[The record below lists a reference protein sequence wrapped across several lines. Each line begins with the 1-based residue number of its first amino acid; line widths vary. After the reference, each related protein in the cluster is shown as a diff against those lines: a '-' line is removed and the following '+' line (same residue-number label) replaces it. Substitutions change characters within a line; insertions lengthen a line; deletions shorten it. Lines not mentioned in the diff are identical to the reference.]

1 MKAKDI
7 MDRKI
12 FFVEPDTPVQMV
24 ARYLVE
30 RHLSGLTVVD
40 KEMHALGMVS
50 EGDVL
55 RKKIAPKALE
65 VIDMLGDY
73 EGMEEYRE
81 AWRKMGAN
89 TAAEIM
95 TAPIIAVDVNDD
107 VKKVGEA
114 VLNHHI
120 KQIPVLE
127 NGKFVGI
134 ITRSDLVRILLL

>member
-1 MKAKDI
+1 
-7 MDRKI
+7 
-12 FFVEPDTPVQMV
+12 
-24 ARYLVE
+24 
-30 RHLSGLTVVD
+30 
-40 KEMHALGMVS
+40 
-50 EGDVL
+50 
-55 RKKIAPKALE
+55 
-65 VIDMLGDY
+65 MLGDY